1 MAEDKKIEIKQ
12 SKPIA
17 EIKKGD
23 KIKVDGLELE
33 VDTHY
38 VMIDHED
45 AKEMAIELFD
55 SEKDKDYQIRYFL
68 DNVENSIEFFEL
80 DEIVYNRKEVERV
93 EW

>member
-1 MAEDKKIEIKQ
+1 MVKLKE

-23 KIKVDGLELE
+23 KVKVDGLVLE

-38 VMIDHED
+38 VMIDHGNT
-45 AKEMAIELFD
+45 KEMAIELFD
-55 SEKDKDYQIRYFL
+55 PKTDKDYQIRYFN
-68 DNVENSIEFFEL
+68 DRVEDSIGFYVLE
-80 DEIVYNRKEVERV
+80 EIVYNKKEVEKI